1 MLVMSPDTLRRL
13 TNCRLLLV
21 LLLLTVH
28 RLEFPTLVLKT
39 HYTASQINN
48 SKRAVMLYSVYRSRR
63 IRSLSRVANSS
74 MQAYCAANKSRNR
87 YDTIRQKSL
96 TWAKKISMVSLIQHT
111 QPETNKKPSCRQDS
125 RPYCQKLQGSRDLG
139 HAQATFWENYLCAC
153 SALPIQSRVS
163 NLTSLAQVVLKICS
177 IVCQK
182 LQVSRD
188 LGHAVFKSY
197 MRNRLVPK

>member
-63 IRSLSRVANSS
+63 IRSLSIGWLTVPCRPTVL
-74 MQAYCAANKSRNR
+74 QTKVEI
-87 YDTIRQKSL
+87 DTIRYD
-96 TWAKKISMVSLIQHT
+96 
-111 QPETNKKPSCRQDS
+111 R
-125 RPYCQKLQGSRDLG
+125 
-139 HAQATFWENYLCAC
+139 
-153 SALPIQSRVS
+153 RV
-163 NLTSLAQVVLKICS
+163 
-177 IVCQK
+177 
-182 LQVSRD
+182 
-188 LGHAVFKSY
+188 
-197 MRNRLVPK
+197 